1 MYNNGYG
8 AVCEFDEDSRG
19 RTVATPYYCRC
30 YRSKMSS
37 YCKKLTNRKVRR
49 YKGEI
54 HKGGNYRRVFDMWW
68 ELDQEV
74 KMEVREF
81 LESLGM
87 DLKKPI
93 AQDIYDGQGIILGEY
108 ERFLES
114 QTSMAAAMSLAEVYA
129 NCNNAY
135 DEMNN
140 NRKIKLLKKSIKHCR
155 NPLEK
160 KGLEKQLN
168 KAYKERKK
176 QKHEK

>member
-1 MYNNGYG
+1 
-8 AVCEFDEDSRG
+8 
-19 RTVATPYYCRC
+19 
-30 YRSKMSS
+30 
-37 YCKKLTNRKVRR
+37 
-49 YKGEI
+49 
-54 HKGGNYRRVFDMWW
+54 
-68 ELDQEV
+68 
-74 KMEVREF
+74 MEVREF

-93 AQDIYDGQGIILGEY
+93 AQDIYDWQGIILGEY

-129 NCNNAY
+129 NCNNV
-135 DEMNN
+135 NN
-140 NRKIKLLKKSIKHCR
+140 DRKIKLLKKSIKHCR

>member
-1 MYNNGYG
+1 
-8 AVCEFDEDSRG
+8 
-19 RTVATPYYCRC
+19 
-30 YRSKMSS
+30 
-37 YCKKLTNRKVRR
+37 
-49 YKGEI
+49 
-54 HKGGNYRRVFDMWW
+54 
-68 ELDQEV
+68 
-74 KMEVREF
+74 MEVREF

-129 NCNNAY
+129 NCNNV
-135 DEMNN
+135 NN
-140 NRKIKLLKKSIKHCR
+140 DRKIKLLKKSIKHCR

>member
-1 MYNNGYG
+1 
-8 AVCEFDEDSRG
+8 
-19 RTVATPYYCRC
+19 
-30 YRSKMSS
+30 
-37 YCKKLTNRKVRR
+37 
-49 YKGEI
+49 
-54 HKGGNYRRVFDMWW
+54 
-68 ELDQEV
+68 
-74 KMEVREF
+74 MEVREF

-129 NCNNAY
+129 NCNNV
-135 DEMNN
+135 NN
-140 NRKIKLLKKSIKHCR
+140 DRKIKLLKKSIKHCR

-160 KGLEKQLN
+160 KGLGKQLN

-176 QKHEK
+176 QKHEKQ

>member
-1 MYNNGYG
+1 
-8 AVCEFDEDSRG
+8 
-19 RTVATPYYCRC
+19 
-30 YRSKMSS
+30 
-37 YCKKLTNRKVRR
+37 
-49 YKGEI
+49 
-54 HKGGNYRRVFDMWW
+54 
-68 ELDQEV
+68 
-74 KMEVREF
+74 MEVREF

-140 NRKIKLLKKSIKHCR
+140 DRKIKLLKKSIKHCR

-176 QKHEK
+176 QKNEK

>member
-1 MYNNGYG
+1 
-8 AVCEFDEDSRG
+8 
-19 RTVATPYYCRC
+19 
-30 YRSKMSS
+30 
-37 YCKKLTNRKVRR
+37 
-49 YKGEI
+49 
-54 HKGGNYRRVFDMWW
+54 
-68 ELDQEV
+68 
-74 KMEVREF
+74 MEVREF

-140 NRKIKLLKKSIKHCR
+140 DRKIKLLKRALSIVEIHLKR
-155 NPLEK
+155 
-160 KGLEKQLN
+160 KGWKN
-168 KAYKERKK
+168 S
-176 QKHEK
+176 

>member
-1 MYNNGYG
+1 
-8 AVCEFDEDSRG
+8 
-19 RTVATPYYCRC
+19 
-30 YRSKMSS
+30 
-37 YCKKLTNRKVRR
+37 
-49 YKGEI
+49 
-54 HKGGNYRRVFDMWW
+54 
-68 ELDQEV
+68 
-74 KMEVREF
+74 MEVREF

-108 ERFLES
+108 EKFLES

-140 NRKIKLLKKSIKHCR
+140 DRKIKLLKKSIKHCR

-176 QKHEK
+176 QKHEKQ

>member
-1 MYNNGYG
+1 
-8 AVCEFDEDSRG
+8 
-19 RTVATPYYCRC
+19 
-30 YRSKMSS
+30 
-37 YCKKLTNRKVRR
+37 
-49 YKGEI
+49 
-54 HKGGNYRRVFDMWW
+54 
-68 ELDQEV
+68 
-74 KMEVREF
+74 MEVREF

-108 ERFLES
+108 ERFLKS
-114 QTSMAAAMSLAEVYA
+114 QTSMA

-140 NRKIKLLKKSIKHCR
+140 DRKIKLLKKSIKHCR

>member
-1 MYNNGYG
+1 
-8 AVCEFDEDSRG
+8 
-19 RTVATPYYCRC
+19 
-30 YRSKMSS
+30 
-37 YCKKLTNRKVRR
+37 
-49 YKGEI
+49 
-54 HKGGNYRRVFDMWW
+54 
-68 ELDQEV
+68 
-74 KMEVREF
+74 MEVREF

-93 AQDIYDGQGIILGEY
+93 AQDIYDGQGIILGE
-108 ERFLES
+108 L
-114 QTSMAAAMSLAEVYA
+114 SLAEVYA

-140 NRKIKLLKKSIKHCR
+140 DRKIKLLKKSIKHCR

>member
-1 MYNNGYG
+1 
-8 AVCEFDEDSRG
+8 
-19 RTVATPYYCRC
+19 
-30 YRSKMSS
+30 
-37 YCKKLTNRKVRR
+37 
-49 YKGEI
+49 
-54 HKGGNYRRVFDMWW
+54 
-68 ELDQEV
+68 
-74 KMEVREF
+74 MEVREF

-114 QTSMAAAMSLAEVYA
+114 QTS
-129 NCNNAY
+129 CNNAY

-140 NRKIKLLKKSIKHCR
+140 DRKIKLLKKSIKHCR

-176 QKHEK
+176 QKHEKQ

>member
-1 MYNNGYG
+1 
-8 AVCEFDEDSRG
+8 
-19 RTVATPYYCRC
+19 
-30 YRSKMSS
+30 
-37 YCKKLTNRKVRR
+37 
-49 YKGEI
+49 
-54 HKGGNYRRVFDMWW
+54 
-68 ELDQEV
+68 
-74 KMEVREF
+74 MEVREF

-93 AQDIYDGQGIILGEY
+93 AQDIYDGQG
-108 ERFLES
+108 RFLES
-114 QTSMAAAMSLAEVYA
+114 QTSMAAAMSLAEMYA

-140 NRKIKLLKKSIKHCR
+140 DRKIKLLKKSIKHCR